1 MYLKRLLNLPRT
13 IGFRVTAWYAF
24 VFTLS
29 SLCLFLIAYFFL
41 YSTLIKQNYEEILL
55 ELGEISTLYEIGG
68 TRVLGNFVIEN
79 NNSRRSNPLFV
90 RVADKTNKT
99 FYISSPEK
107 WQDFD
112 LTELEKITPDTD
124 SEWIHLSALNN
135 EYILAVK
142 SAYLSSGFRIQVGMS
157 CEGAHNALE
166 QFRKNFLV
174 VMIPLFILGLAGG
187 MLLSYQTR
195 RPIRNII
202 KTVQSLDLEKMTEMV
217 PRSFSGDELDELAG
231 LFNKMLDNI
240 HRLIEGMKNSLD
252 NVAHD
257 LRTPM
262 TRFRN
267 IVDLALQDEEDIDML
282 KEALVRGIE
291 ESDHILKMLD
301 TLMDISEAETGT
313 MNIHRKQ
320 VDICDLIG
328 KIADM
333 YAFVAEEKEIS
344 IDIKLPESLYISI
357 DSNRMG
363 QVISNIL
370 DNAVKFT
377 APEGHIYIE
386 ALQHNKDVIIRVK
399 DSGTGISPEELP
411 MIWDRLY
418 RGGQSSTGKKGLGLG
433 LSLVKGI
440 VEAHNGHVEAL
451 SEPGKGSTFIIRLP
465 VLLETN

>member
-1 MYLKRLLNLPRT
+1 MCLKHLLNPTRT
-13 IGFRVTAWYAF
+13 IGFRIAGWYSLI
-24 VFTLS
+24 FTLS
-29 SLCLFLIAYFFL
+29 SLSLFLIAYFFL
-41 YSTLIKQNYEEILL
+41 HSTLIKQNYEEIRL
-55 ELGEISTLYEIGG
+55 ELDEISTLYEIGG
-68 TRVLGNFVIEN
+68 TRVLENFVIEN

-99 FYISSPEK
+99 FYISSPKK

-112 LTELEKITPDTD
+112 LTALEKITPDTD
-124 SEWIHLSALNN
+124 SEWIHLSAVNN

-142 SAYLSSGFRIQVGMS
+142 SAHLSSGFWIQVGIS

-187 MLLSYQTR
+187 MILSYQTR

-202 KTVQSLDLEKMTEMV
+202 KTVQSLDIEKITEMV
-217 PRSFSGDELDELAG
+217 PRSLSGDEMDELAG

-240 HRLIEGMKNSLD
+240 HRLVKGMKNSLD

-267 IVDLALQDEEDIDML
+267 IADMALQGEEDIDIL
-282 KEALVRGIE
+282 KEALIKGIE

-320 VDICDLIG
+320 EDVCDLIG

-333 YAFVAEEKEIS
+333 YAFVAEERE
-344 IDIKLPESLYISI
+344 IDIKTNLPESLYISI

-377 APEGHIYIE
+377 PRGGHIYIDAYQRNE
-386 ALQHNKDVIIRVK
+386 DVIIRVK
-399 DSGTGISPEELP
+399 DTGTGVSPEELP

-418 RGGQSSTGKKGLGLG
+418 RGSQGSTGKGLGLG

-440 VEAHNGHVEAL
+440 VKAHKGHVEAV
-451 SEPGKGSTFIIRLP
+451 SESGRGSTFIIRLP
-465 VLLETN
+465 VLLTTN

>member
-1 MYLKRLLNLPRT
+1 MCLKRLLNLPRT
-13 IGFRVTAWYAF
+13 IGFRIAGWYSF
-24 VFTLS
+24 IFTLS
-29 SLCLFLIAYFFL
+29 SLSLFLIAYFFL
-41 YSTLIKQNYEEILL
+41 HSTLIKQNYEEIRL
-55 ELGEISTLYEIGG
+55 ELDEISTLYEVGGIG
-68 TRVLGNFVIEN
+68 VLENFVIEN

-112 LTELEKITPDTD
+112 LIELEKIAPNTNR
-124 SEWIHLSALNN
+124 EWIYLSAVNN

-142 SAYLSSGFRIQVGMS
+142 SAHLSSGFWIQVGIS
-157 CEGAHNALE
+157 CEGAHNALK

-202 KTVQSLDLEKMTEMV
+202 KTVQSLNIEKMTEMV
-217 PRSFSGDELDELAG
+217 PRSFSGDEMDELAE

-240 HRLIEGMKNSLD
+240 HRLIKGMKNSLD

-267 IVDLALQDEEDIDML
+267 IADMALQDEEDINIL
-282 KEALVRGIE
+282 KEALVKGVE

-313 MNIHRKQ
+313 MNLDRKH
-320 VDICDLIG
+320 VNICDLIG

-333 YAFVAEEKEIS
+333 YAFVAEEKKIRV
-344 IDIKLPESLYISI
+344 DLKLPESLYVSI

-377 APEGHIYIE
+377 ARGGHIYIG
-386 ALQHNKDVIIRVK
+386 ALQHNKNVIIRVK
-399 DSGTGISPEELP
+399 DTGIGISPGELP

-418 RGGQSSTGKKGLGLG
+418 RGSQSSTEKGLGLG

-440 VEAHNGHVEAL
+440 VEAHNGHVEAV
-451 SEPGKGSTFIIRLP
+451 SEPGKGSIFIIRLP
-465 VLLETN
+465 VRKERG

>member
-1 MYLKRLLNLPRT
+1 M
-13 IGFRVTAWYAF
+13 
-24 VFTLS
+24 
-29 SLCLFLIAYFFL
+29 
-41 YSTLIKQNYEEILL
+41 KQNYEEILL
-55 ELGEISTLYEIGG
+55 ELDEFSTLYQIGG
-68 TRVLGNFVIEN
+68 IKGLENFVIKN

-90 RVADKTNKT
+90 RVANKINKT
-99 FYISSPEK
+99 LYISSPEK

-112 LTELEKITPDTD
+112 LTALGKIEPDNVM
-124 SEWIHLSALNN
+124 EWIQISAVND

-142 SAYLSSGFRIQVGMS
+142 SAHLSSGFWIQVGMS
-157 CEGAHNALE
+157 CEGAHNILS
-166 QFRKNFLV
+166 QFQKFFLV
-174 VMIPLFILGLAGG
+174 GMIPLFIIGLTGG
-187 MLLSYQTR
+187 IFLSYQTR

-202 KTVQSLDLEKMTEMV
+202 KTVKSLDIEKITEMV
-217 PRSFSGDELDELAG
+217 PRSLSGDEMDELAR

-240 HRLIEGMKNSLD
+240 HRLIGGMKNSLD

-267 IVDLALQDEEDIDML
+267 IADMALQDENDIDILQKALL
-282 KEALVRGIE
+282 KGVE

-320 VDICDLIG
+320 VNICDLIG

-344 IDIKLPESLYISI
+344 MNIKLPESLYISI

-377 APEGHIYIE
+377 APEGHIYID
-386 ALQHNKDVIIRVK
+386 ALQCNEGVIIRVK
-399 DSGTGISPEELP
+399 DTGTGISPEELP
-411 MIWDRLY
+411 IIWDRLY
-418 RGGQSSTGKKGLGLG
+418 RGNQSSTEKGLGLG

-440 VEAHNGHVEAL
+440 VEAHNGHVEAV

-465 VLLETN
+465 IRLGLAQK

>member
-1 MYLKRLLNLPRT
+1 MYLKRLINLPRT
-13 IGFRVTAWYAF
+13 IGFRVAGWYVF
-24 VFTLS
+24 IFTLS
-29 SLCLFLIAYFFL
+29 SLCFFLITYFFL
-41 YSTLIKQNYEEILL
+41 HSTLVKQNYEEILL
-55 ELGEISTLYEIGG
+55 ELDEISTLYDIGG
-68 TRVLGNFVIEN
+68 IRILENFVIEN

-112 LTELEKITPDTD
+112 LAALEKIAPDTGSD
-124 SEWIHLSALNN
+124 WIRLPAVND

-142 SAYLSSGFRIQVGMS
+142 SAHLSSGFWIQVGMS
-157 CEGAHNALE
+157 CEGAHNALNRF
-166 QFRKNFLV
+166 QKFFLV
-174 VMIPLFILGLAGG
+174 AMIPLFILGLAGG
-187 MLLSYQTR
+187 MVLSYQTR

-202 KTVQSLDLEKMTEMV
+202 KTVQSLDIEKMTEMV
-217 PRSFSGDELDELAG
+217 PRSLSGDEMDELAG

-257 LRTPM
+257 LRTPI

-267 IVDLALQDEEDIDML
+267 IADMALQNEEDIDIL
-282 KEALVRGIE
+282 KEALVKGIE

-313 MNIHRKQ
+313 MNMHRKQ

-333 YAFVAEEKEIS
+333 YAFVAEEKG
-344 IDIKLPESLYISI
+344 IDMDITLPGNLYISI
-357 DSNRMG
+357 DSDRMG
-363 QVISNIL
+363 QAISNIL

-377 APEGHIYIE
+377 APGGHIHIN
-386 ALQHNKDVIIRVK
+386 AGRFNKDVIIRVK
-399 DSGTGISPEELP
+399 DTGTGISPEELP

-418 RGGQSSTGKKGLGLG
+418 RGSQSSTEKGLGLG

-440 VEAHNGHVEAL
+440 VEAHNGHVEAV

-465 VLLETN
+465 GDVRDV

>member
-1 MYLKRLLNLPRT
+1 MCLKRLLNLPRT
-13 IGFRVTAWYAF
+13 IGFRIAGWYSF
-24 VFTLS
+24 IFTLS
-29 SLCLFLIAYFFL
+29 SLSLFLIAYFFL
-41 YSTLIKQNYEEILL
+41 HSTLIKQNYEEIRL
-55 ELGEISTLYEIGG
+55 ELDEISTLYEVGGIG
-68 TRVLGNFVIEN
+68 VLENFVIEN

-112 LTELEKITPDTD
+112 LIELEKIAPNTNR
-124 SEWIHLSALNN
+124 EWIYLSAVNN

-142 SAYLSSGFRIQVGMS
+142 SAHLSSGFWIQVGIS
-157 CEGAHNALE
+157 CEGAHNALK

-202 KTVQSLDLEKMTEMV
+202 KTVQSLNIEKMTEMV
-217 PRSFSGDELDELAG
+217 PRSFSGDEMDELAE

-240 HRLIEGMKNSLD
+240 HRLIKGMKNSLD

-267 IVDLALQDEEDIDML
+267 IADMALQDEEDINIL
-282 KEALVRGIE
+282 KEALVKGVE

-313 MNIHRKQ
+313 MNLDRKH
-320 VDICDLIG
+320 VNICDLIE

-333 YAFVAEEKEIS
+333 YAFVAEEKKIS
-344 IDIKLPESLYISI
+344 VDLKLPESLYVSI

-377 APEGHIYIE
+377 APEGHIYIDI
-386 ALQHNKDVIIRVK
+386 LQHNKEVIIRVK
-399 DSGTGISPEELP
+399 DSGTGISPEARP

-418 RGGQSSTGKKGLGLG
+418 RGDQSSAEKGLGLG

-440 VEAHNGHVEAL
+440 VKAHNGHVEVV

-465 VLLETN
+465 VLLETS

>member
-13 IGFRVTAWYAF
+13 IGFRVAGWYSLI
-24 VFTLS
+24 FTLS
-29 SLCLFLIAYFFL
+29 SLFLFLIAYFFL
-41 YSTLIKQNYEEILL
+41 SSTLVKQNYEEILL
-55 ELGEISTLYEIGG
+55 ELDEISTLYKIGG
-68 TRVLGNFVIEN
+68 TRVLENFVIEN

-99 FYISSPEK
+99 FYISSPKK

-112 LTELEKITPDTD
+112 LKALENITPDTGR
-124 SEWIHLSALNN
+124 EWIHLSAVNN
-135 EYILAVK
+135 KYILTIK
-142 SAYLSSGFRIQVGMS
+142 SAHLSSGFWIQVGMS
-157 CEGAHNALE
+157 CEGAHNVLS
-166 QFRKNFLV
+166 QFRKFFLV
-174 VMIPLFILGLAGG
+174 VMIPLFILGLTGG
-187 MLLSYQTR
+187 MVLSYQTR

-202 KTVQSLDLEKMTEMV
+202 KTVQSLDIEKMTEMV
-217 PRSFSGDELDELAG
+217 PRSLSGDEMDELAG

-267 IVDLALQDEEDIDML
+267 IADMALQDEEDIDIL
-282 KEALVRGIE
+282 KEALIKGVE

-313 MNIHRKQ
+313 MNIHSKQ
-320 VDICDLIG
+320 VNICDLIG

-344 IDIKLPESLYISI
+344 MDIKLPESLYIPI

-377 APEGHIYIE
+377 APGGHIYIDV
-386 ALQHNKDVIIRVK
+386 LQRNEYVIIRVK
-399 DSGTGISPEELP
+399 DNGTGISHEELP

-418 RGGQSSTGKKGLGLG
+418 RGDQSSTGKGLGLG

-440 VEAHNGHVEAL
+440 VEAHNGHVEAV

-465 VLLETN
+465 ISSGTH